1 VSFLSVLVYK
11 PCAVVYFPKI
21 MNKKLRWFATLAL
34 LSLLFVAV
42 GFVLNLSKVQAH
54 AFVTHPLAER
64 DTYEKSPAD
73 FGMPAESLILTT
85 NDNVHL
91 VAWYVPS
98 QNGAAVIAQH
108 GYQSDRSEML
118 EEAAVLA
125 EAGFGVLLMDLRT
138 HGQSEGEYIT
148 FGVAEMADL
157 QAAWDYLLTRPDV
170 QPTRIGLLGNSMGG
184 SIVLQYA
191 AQNPA
196 VQAVMA
202 DSAFSSIDDTI
213 AVSLKHFTGLPAF
226 PFATLITY
234 FAEQETGIDSNAI
247 SATRLIANISPRPVF
262 LLQGGADTV
271 VSAKSGEKLF
281 AAAQEPKAL
290 WYDANLG
297 HVEFQETYPQE
308 YAERTIAF
316 FQTHLLK

>member
-1 VSFLSVLVYK
+1 
-11 PCAVVYFPKI
+11 
-21 MNKKLRWFATLAL
+21 MKKQLRWLITLGLFCL
-34 LSLLFVAV
+34 LSA
-42 GFVLNLSKVQAH
+42 GMGYTLNLSKAQAH
-54 AFVTHPLAER
+54 AFVTHPPAER
-64 DTYEKSPAD
+64 EAYEKSPSD
-73 FGMPAESLILTT
+73 FNLPAEALTLTT
-85 NDNVHL
+85 SDGLHL
-91 VAWYVPS
+91 AAWYVPS

-118 EEAAVLA
+118 EEATILA
-125 EAGFGVLLMDLRT
+125 EAGFGVLVMDLRT
-138 HGQSEGEYIT
+138 HGQSDGEYIT
-148 FGVAEMADL
+148 FGVAEMADM

-191 AQNPA
+191 AQNPD

-213 AVSLKHFTGLPAF
+213 AVSVKHFTGLPAF

-247 SATRLIANISPRPVF
+247 AATRLIANISPRPVF

-271 VSAKSGEKLF
+271 VSAESGAKLF
-281 AAAQEPKAL
+281 AAALQPKEL

-297 HVEFQETYPQE
+297 HVEFQQTYPQE
-308 YAERTIAF
+308 YAKRTIAF
-316 FQTHLLK
+316 FRTHLLK